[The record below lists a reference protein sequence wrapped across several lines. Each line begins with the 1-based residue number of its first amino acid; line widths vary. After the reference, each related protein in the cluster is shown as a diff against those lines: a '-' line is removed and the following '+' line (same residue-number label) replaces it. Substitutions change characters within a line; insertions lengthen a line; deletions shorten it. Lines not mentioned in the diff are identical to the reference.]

1 MEVCTKKRKK
11 ERIAMKLKDRT
22 DLIVHNIGRGER
34 IITVI
39 IIIIIIILLL
49 LKT

>member
-1 MEVCTKKRKK
+1 MEVCTKERKK

-22 DLIVHNIGRGER
+22 DLIEHNIGRGER
-34 IITVI
+34 IITL
-39 IIIIIIILLL
+39 IIIILLL